1 MSNQIALDGF
11 EAPHAKEQAAYD
23 EILPQLRA
31 AASSTGA
38 NANDLTIKHGKKY
51 SSVWFGSLLAFRLC
65 LRKSRYI
72 EVPMESRDLVA
83 GIVPSGEQKKMSSG
97 FWRVKLG
104 GDAIENHA
112 DVLAKVVIATID
124 RMPKEWDCCSR
135 YLECSDAKHCVHP
148 DPAFAL
154 GCGYRKILNS
164 GKIYYGENRNID

>member
-1 MSNQIALDGF
+1 
-11 EAPHAKEQAAYD
+11 
-23 EILPQLRA
+23 
-31 AASSTGA
+31 
-38 NANDLTIKHGKKY
+38 
-51 SSVWFGSLLAFRLC
+51 
-65 LRKSRYI
+65 
-72 EVPMESRDLVA
+72 MESRDLVA

-154 GCGYRKILNS
+154 GCGYRKILNPQKS
-164 GKIYYGENRNID
+164 SCPAGTALTKAYEAIIIKHRRALPERVSPPLIR